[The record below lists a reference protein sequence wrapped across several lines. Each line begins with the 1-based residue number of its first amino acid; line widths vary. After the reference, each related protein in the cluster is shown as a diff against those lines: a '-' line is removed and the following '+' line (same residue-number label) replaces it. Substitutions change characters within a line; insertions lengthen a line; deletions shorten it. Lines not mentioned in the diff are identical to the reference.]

1 MTNRDVAIFFL
12 LIVLSSFSLNLYAQD
27 LRERTY
33 LYEVLNP
40 KHQEKPLVKGWAAHR
55 SKEVINRGL
64 IAQDMTNGSVY
75 LSWRL
80 LESDP
85 ENVAF
90 NVFRIDEN
98 GTEIRLN
105 KKPVVSTT
113 DFTDVN
119 VKYPSLYHYRVETI
133 VEVTQFGTSEKVNVI
148 PLNDGYSFRAV
159 KLKEDCDPNRIAVAD
174 LNGDGAFDFIVKH
187 PNYGIDP
194 GGRPNTDS
202 TTYKIDAYLSDGTFL
217 WRKDLGLGI
226 EPGIWYSP
234 MIAYD
239 LNGDGKAEVA
249 LKTGPNQRDADGRVR
264 EGEEWVSVLDGMTGK
279 EIARVN
285 WPERSPRYGDYN
297 RNSRNQMGIAYLDG
311 KTPALLVARGT
322 YKLMVCD
329 AWQLIGNEL
338 ELQWHWDGDEENPVI
353 RSQGAHGMHCTDVD
367 ADGRDEILLGA
378 VMLDDNG
385 TALWSAG
392 VGHTDKA
399 FMTDIDS
406 ERPGLEVFF
415 AVEPFHKD
423 GRGVC
428 LVDAATGKQI
438 WNIGIE
444 TFHVG
449 DGMVADVD
457 PQYPGLE
464 CFASE
469 DPKGGSHAKYMRT
482 AQGKTFGNIE
492 DFPGC
497 RNWIWWDGDLLR
509 ESVKGGR
516 WRRDTGLSI
525 GKFDGTVLTEEI
537 RGRLMLMADLVGDW
551 REELVT
557 VEKGKIRI
565 YSTILPAVDRRVT
578 LMQDPLY
585 RNHLAHRSMGYEQS
599 PVPSF
604 YLGE

>member
-1 MTNRDVAIFFL
+1 MTKGGIIVVFL
-12 LIVLSSFSLNLYAQD
+12 LIVFSLFCPHLSAQD
-27 LRERTY
+27 LRERAY

-40 KHQEKPLVKGWAAHR
+40 KHQEKPLVQGWAAQR
-55 SKEVINRGL
+55 PQEIIDRGL
-64 IAQDMTNGSVY
+64 IVQGVADGSVY

-80 LESDP
+80 LKSDP
-85 ENVAF
+85 PKVAF

-98 GTEIRLN
+98 GTETRLN
-105 KKPVVSTT
+105 KKPIVSTT
-113 DFTDVN
+113 DYTDRI
-119 VKYPSLYHYRVETI
+119 VKDPSRYHYRVQTI
-133 VEVTQFGTSEKVNVI
+133 EKVKLFGSSEEKSPI
-148 PLNDGYSFRAV
+148 LRHGEFPYRSV
-159 KLKEDCDPNRIAVAD
+159 KLREDCNPNRIAVAD

-187 PNYGIDP
+187 PDYGIDP

-279 EIARVN
+279 EIARGN

-297 RNSRNQMGIAYLDG
+297 RNNRNQMGVAYLDG

-329 AWQLIGNEL
+329 AWQLNSGNL
-338 ELQWHWDGDEENPVI
+338 EQLWHWDGDEENPVI
-353 RSQGAHGMHCTDVD
+353 RSQGAHGMHCADVD
-367 ADGRDEILLGA
+367 NDGRDEILLGA

-392 VGHTDKA
+392 IGHPDKA
-399 FMTDIDS
+399 FMTDIDPK
-406 ERPGLEVFF
+406 RPGLEVFYV
-415 AVEPFHKD
+415 VEPFHKD

-428 LVDAATGKQI
+428 MVEAATGRQI
-438 WNIGIE
+438 WNIGSE

-469 DPKGGSHAKYMRT
+469 DPKGGSHAKYMHT
-482 AQGKTFGNIE
+482 AQGEPFGNIE
-492 DFPGC
+492 NFPGC

-509 ESVKGGR
+509 ESVKGGG
-516 WRRDTGLSI
+516 WRKDSDLSI
-525 GKFDGTVLTEEI
+525 VKYDGSVLTEKVS
-537 RGRLMLMADLVGDW
+537 GRLMLMADLEGDW
-551 REELVT
+551 REELMT
-557 VEKGKIRI
+557 VDKGEIRI
-565 YSTILPAVDRRVT
+565 YSTTIPAKDRRIA

-585 RNHLAHRSMGYEQS
+585 RNHIANRSMGYEQS
-599 PVPSF
+599 PVSSF

>member
-1 MTNRDVAIFFL
+1 MKVSRTI
-12 LIVLSSFSLNLYAQD
+12 IGFSLSLLSLSFITSAQD

-33 LYEVLNP
+33 LYEVLTP
-40 KHQEKPLVKGWAAHR
+40 KHREKPKIDGWAKVR
-55 SKEVINRGL
+55 PKERLNRGL
-64 IAQDMTNGSVY
+64 IALERSDGSVY

-85 ENVAF
+85 ESVAF
-90 NVFRIDEN
+90 NVFRIGSDGKE
-98 GTEIRLN
+98 TQIN
-105 KKPVVSTT
+105 KKPIVSTT
-113 DFTDVN
+113 DFVDKKVGN
-119 VKYPSLYHYRVETI
+119 SHSCRYRVKA
-133 VEVTQFGTSEKVNVI
+133 VGHVDLFGISKEMDVI
-148 PLNDGYSFRAV
+148 PVKGRLPYRSI
-159 KLKEDCDPNRIAVAD
+159 KLKDDCAPNRIAVAD
-174 LNGDGAFDFIVKH
+174 LNGDGEFDFIVKH

-194 GGRPNTDS
+194 GGKPNAYG

-239 LNGDGKAEVA
+239 LDGDGKAEVA
-249 LKTGPNQRDADGRVR
+249 LKTGPNHRDADGRVR
-264 EGEEWVSVLDGMTGK
+264 EGEEWVSVLDGMTGE
-279 EIARVN
+279 EIARGD
-285 WPERSPRYGDYN
+285 WPSRSDRYGDYN
-297 RNSRNQMGIAYLDG
+297 RNNRNQMGIAYLDG

-329 AWQLIGNEL
+329 AWQLNKGKL
-338 ELQWHWDGDEENPVI
+338 EQLWHWDGDEENPVI
-353 RSQGAHGMHCTDVD
+353 RSQGAHGMHCADVD
-367 ADGRDEILLGA
+367 SDGRDEILLGA

-385 TALWSAG
+385 TVLWSAG

-399 FMTDIDS
+399 FVTDIDPQ
-406 ERPGLEVFF
+406 RPGMEVFF

-428 LVDAATGKQI
+428 MVDAATGRQI

-464 CFASE
+464 CFATE

-482 AQGKTFGNIE
+482 ARGKEFGDVSN
-492 DFPGC
+492 FPGC
-497 RNWIWWDGDLLR
+497 RNWVWWDADLLR
-509 ESVKGGR
+509 ERLRGGSWSRDRTISVVKYNGQ
-516 WRRDTGLSI
+516 
-525 GKFDGTVLTEEI
+525 VLTDGIE
-537 RGRLMLMADLVGDW
+537 GRLMLMTDLFGDW
-551 REELVT
+551 REELMT
-557 VEKGKIRI
+557 VEKGEIRI
-565 YSTILPAVDRRVT
+565 YSTAIPAKDRRVT
-578 LMQDPLY
+578 LVQDPLY

-599 PVPSF
+599 PLPSY